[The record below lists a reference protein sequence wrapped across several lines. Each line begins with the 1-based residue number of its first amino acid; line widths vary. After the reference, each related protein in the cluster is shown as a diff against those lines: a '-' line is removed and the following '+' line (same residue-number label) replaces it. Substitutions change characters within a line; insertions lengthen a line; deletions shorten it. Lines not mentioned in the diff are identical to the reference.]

1 MSPSQSPE
9 NLPPENPPPETGTP
23 NLAHQQWVSR
33 AYGFAAACLF
43 ALALVEAFGVAT
55 PLLRTLLMLGIAA
68 SGTVAWVMQAK
79 RVCPKCGKLY
89 GYAIR
94 IVNANVCRYCG
105 ADFPKWMPGQDD
117 SPANQERKEKD

>member
-1 MSPSQSPE
+1 MSPSKSPE
-9 NLPPENPPPETGTP
+9 NPVPEVSVSDVRY
-23 NLAHQQWVSR
+23 QQWVSR

-43 ALALVEAFGVAT
+43 ALAIIEVADVAT

-89 GYAIR
+89 GYGIR

-117 SPANQERKEKD
+117 KPANKERKEKD

>member
-1 MSPSQSPE
+1 MPKTKSRKQSPVPEISPS
-9 NLPPENPPPETGTP
+9 N
-23 NLAHQQWVSR
+23 ARHQKWVSR

-43 ALALVEAFGVAT
+43 GLAVAEVSGMATTLV
-55 PLLRTLLMLGIAA
+55 RTLAMIGIGA

-79 RVCPKCGKLY
+79 RECPNCGRLY

-105 ADFPKWMPGQDD
+105 TEFPKWMPGQEDGT
-117 SPANQERKEKD
+117 NKTG